1 MIHIQLKP
9 TLNFDFGSFPGL
21 AICGTIY
28 SCAAGQW
35 QPATAHSQPCNRK
48 GKNLIHLQPFCLSWE
63 GLSEEVTFEPRFDDL
78 TTGWRIEYGEAI
90 GGREAR

>member
-1 MIHIQLKP
+1 MSIV
-9 TLNFDFGSFPGL
+9 LNRDF
-21 AICGTIY
+21 
-28 SCAAGQW
+28 
-35 QPATAHSQPCNRK
+35 
-48 GKNLIHLQPFCLSWE
+48 WE